1 MQQTWHIYSQR
12 PQNSET
18 GINFFILFSTVPFR
32 APQKR
37 RFLGTYSG
45 HRALT
50 SRYFLRATSV
60 KLVHV
65 LNKNFC
71 LKGFPISW
79 SIRRSLP
86 AENGHIFRFF
96 YFLRGELVGLSYCM
110 HQRANFSGAR
120 QFIRE
125 HLLLQSF
132 FCIINPKRV
141 KELVL

>member
-1 MQQTWHIYSQR
+1 VQDSVVKSELGGNAGVVRAGAVPAPALTNPALDLYFNYGARAAQRNVDIIKDTTPILQFWSEMQQTWHIYSQR

-18 GINFFILFSTVPFR
+18 GINFFILFTTVPFR

-45 HRALT
+45 HGALT

-71 LKGFPISW
+71 LKGFPIS
-79 SIRRSLP
+79 
-86 AENGHIFRFF
+86 
-96 YFLRGELVGLSYCM
+96 
-110 HQRANFSGAR
+110 
-120 QFIRE
+120 
-125 HLLLQSF
+125 
-132 FCIINPKRV
+132 
-141 KELVL
+141 